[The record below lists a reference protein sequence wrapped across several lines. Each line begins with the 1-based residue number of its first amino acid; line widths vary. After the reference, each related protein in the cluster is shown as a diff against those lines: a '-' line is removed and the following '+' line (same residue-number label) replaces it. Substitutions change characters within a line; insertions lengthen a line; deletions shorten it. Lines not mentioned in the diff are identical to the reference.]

1 MRRRSLL
8 QLSFWVGLG
17 AAIGPMGKPA
27 SLQWGLDLAKSLRL
41 GSTSGGSK
49 RVLVLLEL
57 QGGNDGLNCVGPF
70 GDPLYQQLRGK
81 LAVNPAEAIELG
93 DGLAMHP
100 ALAALRPS
108 LEAGRLAWLLG
119 VGWNQPSRS
128 HFVASDQWASGKASG
143 WAGEG
148 WLGRAAAKRGELA
161 PLVAL
166 GAGEAAALEAAGI
179 QLLHLE
185 TADLRNPNQP
195 WPAPRQAGDNPA
207 LRRLLELEQSSQ
219 KDLRELV
226 AELAPA
232 ALFNGAQLPATALG
246 KQLALALRL
255 IAGNRPPAVIQVSQ
269 GGYDTHANQQQRHPR
284 LLGELAAALMGF
296 ERGLAALARR
306 PQVELLTV
314 SEFGRRL
321 RINGSGGT
329 DHGNASVLLRLG
341 DQVGSK
347 LQGSYPSLAKQD
359 DRGDML
365 PTWSPPEVMAQLLG
379 SGLGK
384 RLTT

>member
-17 AAIGPMGKPA
+17 AAIGPVAKPV
-27 SLQWGLDLAKSLRL
+27 SLQWGSDLAKSLRSR
-41 GSTSGGSK
+41 STPGGSK

-100 ALAALRPS
+100 SLAALRPS

-128 HFVASDQWASGKASG
+128 HFVASDQWASGKANG

-148 WLGRAAAKRGELA
+148 WLGRAAAKRGERA

-166 GAGEAAALEAAGI
+166 GDGEAAALEAAGI
-179 QLLHLE
+179 QLLHLA

-195 WPAPRQAGDNPA
+195 WPAPQQAGDNPA

-219 KDLRELV
+219 RDLRELV

-232 ALFNGAQLPATALG
+232 AVLDGAQLPATALG

-269 GGYDTHANQQQRHPR
+269 SGYDTHANQQQRHPR

-329 DHGNASVLLRLG
+329 DHGTASVLLRLG

-347 LQGSYPSLAKQD
+347 LQGSYPSLSKQD
-359 DRGDML
+359 ERGDML

-384 RLTT
+384 RFTT